1 MGPLRQLQL
10 VIALL
15 VPALSAIAWGA
26 LLKLAGRPQQQI
38 VLSMARIVGRL
49 GPALA
54 GTPVICRQR
63 EYLSAAPAVILFNHQ
78 SGLDPVIV
86 ASLLQHPVTGIA
98 KEELG
103 RNPLLG
109 PLLRLSG
116 NLFIKRGAGWK
127 EQLLPQAE
135 RSVKQGFS
143 IVIAPE
149 GTRIQHGSTGAFRL
163 GAFAIAQHCNLPVI
177 PIVIHN
183 SGTRLPPRSSRLQP
197 GPVYVSVLEPS
208 YIPAE
213 LDLQQAADEMKQ
225 RYDACLQQGFTDNRQ
240 PVA

>member
-1 MGPLRQLQL
+1 MGLLRQLQL
-10 VIALL
+10 AFALL
-15 VPALSAIAWGA
+15 IPALSAISWGA
-26 LLKLAGRPQQQI
+26 LLKLAGHNQQHI
-38 VLSMARIVGRL
+38 VLAMARIVGRL
-49 GPALA
+49 GPTLA
-54 GTPVICRQR
+54 GTPVICHHP
-63 EYLSAAPAVILFNHQ
+63 EHLSTAPAVILFNHQ

-135 RSVKQGFS
+135 RAVKQGFS

-149 GTRIQHGSTGAFRL
+149 GTRVQHGKTGIFRL

-183 SGTRLPPRSSRLQP
+183 SGTRLPPRSSHLRP

-208 YIPAE
+208 RIPAE
-213 LDLQQAADEMKQ
+213 MDLQDAANEMKQ
-225 RYDACLQQGFTDNRQ
+225 RYDACLQQGYSDNR
-240 PVA
+240 